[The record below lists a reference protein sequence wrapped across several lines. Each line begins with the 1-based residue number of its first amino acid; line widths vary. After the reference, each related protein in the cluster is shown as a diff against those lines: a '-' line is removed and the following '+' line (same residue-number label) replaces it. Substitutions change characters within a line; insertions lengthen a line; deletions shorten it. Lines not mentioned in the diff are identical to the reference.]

1 MDRAVRGI
9 GAGVAEHV
17 EPDRSRIRADGA
29 ITTPRRATAAPS
41 TAARREILHT
51 STIKSTKC
59 GSRST
64 LNGPAGRETVMSR
77 ISIDVTD
84 AEHAK
89 LKALAALKGQSIK
102 DFVLSRTIGDTELAP
117 HLAELEAL
125 LDERIDRARAEG
137 TSDRS
142 VNDIFEQ
149 ARPDGGTDGD
159 A

>member
-1 MDRAVRGI
+1 
-9 GAGVAEHV
+9 
-17 EPDRSRIRADGA
+17 
-29 ITTPRRATAAPS
+29 
-41 TAARREILHT
+41 L
-51 STIKSTKC
+51 IK
-59 GSRST
+59 
-64 LNGPAGRETVMSR
+64 PIGRETGMRR

-102 DFVLSRTIGDTELAP
+102 DFVLSRTIGDAELAP

-142 VNDIFEQ
+142 VKDVFER
-149 ARPDGGTDGD
+149 ARPDGGTDRD